1 MSQLFHCTE
10 EIVLAS
16 GSPRRRA
23 YFEDLGIFSRAVPA
37 DVKEEKHPTETPATY
52 IERLAREKSGNVAQ
66 KYPEN
71 WIVAADTIVCL
82 DDMVL
87 EKPDNEAAAIRM
99 LLCLSGRKHVVCT
112 AVCLQNLL
120 RDVCDICMVSTTVT
134 FWEVTEGMVRAYV
147 RTGEPMDKAGS
158 YGIQGKGAFLVRE
171 IRGSYSNVVGL
182 PLCEFLGMLD
192 RYKLVKS

>member
-1 MSQLFHCTE
+1 MSQLFNSTE
-10 EIVLAS
+10 EIILAS
-16 GSPRRRA
+16 ASPRRRT
-23 YFEDLGIFSRAVPA
+23 YFEDLGIFSRALPA
-37 DVKEEKHPTETPATY
+37 DVKEEKHPAETPAVY
-52 IERLAREKSGNVAQ
+52 IKRLAREKAGNVAQ

-87 EKPDNEAAAIRM
+87 EKPDNEDTAIKM
-99 LLCLSGRKHVVCT
+99 LLNLSGRKHTVCT

-120 RDVCDICMVSTTVT
+120 RDVCDMCMVGTAVT
-134 FWEVTEGMVRAYV
+134 FWKITEDMARAYV

-182 PLCEFLGMLD
+182 PLCEFLEMLN
-192 RYKLVKS
+192 RYKLLEI

>member
-10 EIVLAS
+10 EIILAS

-23 YFEDLGIFSRAVPA
+23 YFEDLGIFSRAIPA
-37 DVKEEKHPTETPATY
+37 DVKEEKHPTETSATY
-52 IERLAREKSGNVAQ
+52 IKRLAGEKAGNVAQ
-66 KYPEN
+66 QYPEN

-82 DDMVL
+82 DNMVL
-87 EKPDNEAAAIRM
+87 GKPDNEAVAIEM
-99 LLCLSGRKHVVCT
+99 LLCLSGRKHTVCT
-112 AVCLQNLL
+112 AICLQNLL
-120 RDVCDICMVSTTVT
+120 RGVCDICMVSTTVV

-192 RYKLVKS
+192 RYKLLKS